1 MTDLPLTVCPQCGGP
16 IHKLFFPAGIVFKG
30 SGFYKTDHPSHNSAG
45 ENGHNHTSDGAET
58 KKEGDTKSTTESKSG
73 EGSSE
78 KSAKKSSEDRVPAG
92 TR

>member
-1 MTDLPLTVCPQCGGP
+1 MTDVPLTVCPQCGGP

-30 SGFYKTDHPSHNSAG
+30 SGFYKTDHPSHSSG
-45 ENGHNHTSDGAET
+45 SENGHNHKSDGAET
-58 KKEGDTKSTTESKSG
+58 AKESDSKATTGSKSG

-78 KSAKKSSEDRVPAG
+78 KPAQKTGEDRVQVG